1 MHNYSHFDIQ
11 RQYLKGR
18 AKKQVMSADRL
29 YKLTLVTLP
38 LS

>member
-18 AKKQVMSADRL
+18 AKKQVMSNRL